1 MKIIFPVFGFGKSGG
16 ERVISKLATQLK
28 NCGHDVIFIA
38 PEHNAKPYYPT
49 SADIVKVKRETR
61 YIKIICSVI
70 NFYRILRVCKAIKP
84 DCAIASFHPTAFLV
98 FLLPSKLK
106 KFYYIQAYEVVFYK
120 QLWRR
125 AIVYLSYI
133 LPLRKIVN
141 SAQLL
146 PRSINNFDGI
156 VSAGVDTDLF
166 RQRINENEGRK
177 KTVGLVGRKEAHKGT
192 NEVIDI
198 LISGSFS
205 SQFNINI
212 AVYLSEENKIKLDK
226 NNMSYTYIDINSDEE
241 LANFYRMNDI
251 MLAVGLVEDGAF
263 HYPCAEAMAS
273 GCLVISNY
281 APLVGTNSKLVLTTF
296 GAHYI
301 FDSLNTALE
310 LSDVEINHEIERNLK
325 IIKKISWDIV
335 GIEFNNILTKNN

>member
-49 SADIVKVKRETR
+49 SAKIVEVKRETR
-61 YIKIICSVI
+61 YKKIICSII
-70 NFYRILRVCKAIKP
+70 NFYRILKICKTIKP

-98 FLLPSKLK
+98 FLLSSKIK

-125 AIVYLSYI
+125 AIVYLTYI

-146 PRSINNFDGI
+146 PKSINNFEAI
-156 VSAGVDTDLF
+156 VSAGVDTALF
-166 RQRINENEGRK
+166 KKRINNNEGERK
-177 KTVGLVGRKEAHKGT
+177 SVGLVGRKEAHKGT
-192 NEVIDI
+192 SEIIDI
-198 LISGSFS
+198 LISHNFS
-205 SQFNINI
+205 SDININV
-212 AVYLSEENKIKLDK
+212 AVYLSEENKIKLEK
-226 NNMSYTYIDINSDEE
+226 NDVSYTYIDINSDED

-281 APLVGTNSKLVLTTF
+281 APLVGTNSKLALATF
-296 GAHYI
+296 NEQYI
-301 FDSLNTALE
+301 INSLNTALK

-325 IIKKISWDIV
+325 IIKKISWHIV
-335 GIEFNNILTKNN
+335 GNEFNNILTKK